1 VFAQGLSLPTCE
13 EAKALAAAD
22 GNDQCA
28 FIERTIE
35 KAISMSPTGPQGEV
49 AKVMLQGLSAIYAMV
64 KQRTYGTQTKEQRV
78 SPTDFTA
85 DELGAVKVQQTFTSR
100 LKNESDFRNRVFSY
114 CYRLLLEQ
122 GEPAKARE
130 ILADVEAEVARRA
143 EVERM
148 IEG

>member
-1 VFAQGLSLPTCE
+1 
-13 EAKALAAAD
+13 
-22 GNDQCA
+22 
-28 FIERTIE
+28 
-35 KAISMSPTGPQGEV
+35 
-49 AKVMLQGLSAIYAMV
+49 
-64 KQRTYGTQTKEQRV
+64 
-78 SPTDFTA
+78 
-85 DELGAVKVQQTFTSR
+85 LGAVKVQQTFTSR

-148 IEG
+148 IEEGQGRGLMDTEEYTSGASHSIAQQAVAAGQQASA